1 MGHSLSRTN
10 LTIKDLFIKDGGETA
25 NYILVSDAKGMANW
39 KKPSNYIAD
48 KPNDHY
54 IGELFGGGVVVAVWQ
69 ENGIEKCLI
78 AGPENINTVRTIF
91 TRIRTAPSTYA
102 NIPQSFLDYGF
113 QWGSAYQSSGSS
125 GGFDPSITSLLIGA
139 SYSSFG
145 ASNSTII
152 GNYTSS
158 DPLVTITDFAAERC
172 LDYYNPNLGTGIWD
186 DWFLPAIYELN
197 HLINNAAIFNKVLES
212 FASDSGRPIKD
223 VVNNQ
228 ENYDYFNDVT
238 YFNTT
243 SFTQTDINLVEL
255 DGTKYTTNTT
265 PLYGGVISQTTT
277 SNDYTP
283 PAVGSIG
290 DGAYYLSSTEYSRS
304 YVYGISTSPYIYTTN
319 PSTGLVTLR
328 RKNTLNLEEIS
339 KELNGSV
346 RPFRIADDTQKSF
359 VFDADYLV
367 ISYQFTD
374 GRDLDTRTRMI
385 SPTSS
390 VTPWNPNSGYVDG
403 VNGGPFS
410 SNSVGWSSPRPWT
423 GGGSNYDYT
432 PGVTTTIPAPVGRY
446 NLPGFGNNLAG
457 TYSILRS
464 AGDNL
469 QTGFESIIVSTDAFR
484 HHFPGQSEIVVD
496 CRAWWQGSKG
506 FNPVVLNVVMYKG
519 GQMIRKNNIP
529 PEDPGGNS
537 DYFVWINPTA
547 GASYS
552 IDSYG
557 KTIPSPL
564 PITSIYPGDN
574 RYSERVGKLK
584 YNVVGKFGYLIID

>member
-78 AGPENINTVRTIF
+78 AGPENISTIRTKLVTYRAGF
-91 TRIRTAPSTYA
+91 SLIRTAAEYL
-102 NIPQSFLDYGF
+102 IDYGF
-113 QWGSAYQSSGSS
+113 QWGLVDAQ
-125 GGFDPSITSLLIGA
+125 TIGA

-145 ASNSTII
+145 ASNSNII
-152 GNYTSS
+152 GNYTHPTA
-158 DPLVTITDFAAERC
+158 PLPYFAAERC

-212 FASDSGRPIKD
+212 FALDSGRIIKD

-228 ENYDYFNDVT
+228 EGISFFDETSYI
-238 YFNTT
+238 NTT
-243 SFTQTDINLVEL
+243 SFTQTDINLIEFG
-255 DGTKYTTNTT
+255 GTKYTTNNTSFW
-265 PLYGGVISQTTT
+265 GGNVFTQTTT
-277 SNDYTP
+277 SNDYISTSP
-283 PAVGSIG
+283 YG
-290 DGAYYLSSTEYSRS
+290 DGSFYLSSTEINS
-304 YVYGISTSPYIYTTN
+304 YYTWGVLLN
-319 PSTGLVTLR
+319 PSENFSDSLLNPIQLYKGLTGS
-328 RKNTLNLEEIS
+328 I
-339 KELNGSV
+339 

-359 VFDADYLV
+359 VFDADYLI

-374 GRDLDTRTRMI
+374 GQDLDTRTRMI
-385 SPTSS
+385 SPTNS

-403 VNGGPFS
+403 VNGGPFA
-410 SNSVGWSSPRPWT
+410 SNSIGWSSPRPWT

-469 QTGFESIIVSTDAFR
+469 ATGFESIIVSTDAFR

-496 CRAWWQGSKG
+496 CRAWWQGTQG

-519 GQMIRKNNIP
+519 GQMIRKNNISP
-529 PEDPGGNS
+529 GNPGGNS

-557 KTIPSPL
+557 KTLIDPA
-564 PITSIYPGDN
+564 TSIYPGDN
-574 RYSERVGKLK
+574 KTSERVAKLK

>member
-1 MGHSLSRTN
+1 MGHSLNRTN
-10 LTIKDLFIKDGGETA
+10 LTIKSLYIKDGGERV

-78 AGPENINTVRTIF
+78 AGPENISTIRTQLVQYRAGF
-91 TRIRTAPSTYA
+91 SLIRTAA
-102 NIPQSFLDYGF
+102 QNFIDYGF
-113 QWGSAYQSSGSS
+113 QWGSANIDSGSS
-125 GGFDPSITSLLIGA
+125 GGFDSSSTPQLIGA

-145 ASNSTII
+145 ASNSNII
-152 GNYTSS
+152 GNYTN
-158 DPLVTITDFAAERC
+158 PLATIPYFAAERC
-172 LDYYNPNLGTGIWD
+172 LDYYNPNLGSGVWD
-186 DWFLPAIYELN
+186 DWFLPSIYELN
-197 HLINNAAIFNKVLES
+197 HLVNNVAIFNKVLES

-228 ENYDYFNDVT
+228 EGISFFDETSYT
-238 YFNTT
+238 NTT

-255 DGTKYTTNTT
+255 GGTKYTTNTT
-265 PLYGGVISQTTT
+265 SVWGGNVFTQTTT

-283 PAVGSIG
+283 FGNTLGAGNGATYLSSTEVNNGYVYGVSTNPWISIG
-290 DGAYYLSSTEYSRS
+290 DGALD
-304 YVYGISTSPYIYTTN
+304 
-319 PSTGLVTLR
+319 R
-328 RKNTLNLEEIS
+328 RPTLNPEQRS
-339 KELNGSV
+339 KYFNGTI
-346 RPFRIADDTQKSF
+346 RPFRIADDTQKNF
-359 VFDADYLV
+359 VFDADYLI
-367 ISYQFTD
+367 ISYKFTD
-374 GRDLDTRTRMI
+374 GQDLDTRTRMI
-385 SPTSS
+385 SPTNS
-390 VTPWNPNSGYVDG
+390 VTTWNSINTYVNG
-403 VNGGPFS
+403 VNGGPYAA
-410 SNSVGWSSPRPWT
+410 NSIGWSSRRPWT
-423 GGGSNYDYT
+423 NQSSTYDYT

-446 NLPGFGNNLAG
+446 NIPGFGNNVAG

-469 QTGFESIIVSTDAFR
+469 ATGFESIIVSTDAFR
-484 HHFPGQSEIVVD
+484 HHFPGQSEILVD
-496 CRAWWQGSKG
+496 CRAWWQGTQG

-557 KTIPSPL
+557 KTIIDPA
-564 PITSIYPGDN
+564 TSIYPGDDKT
-574 RYSERVGKLK
+574 SERVAMLK
-584 YNVVGKFGYLIID
+584 YNVVGKFGYLVID

>member
-78 AGPENINTVRTIF
+78 AGPENISTIRTKLVTYRAGF
-91 TRIRTAPSTYA
+91 SLIRTAAEYL
-102 NIPQSFLDYGF
+102 IDYGF
-113 QWGSAYQSSGSS
+113 QWGLVDAGTPGT
-125 GGFDPSITSLLIGA
+125 GGFDGSTILQTIGA

-145 ASNSTII
+145 ASNSNII
-152 GNYTSS
+152 GNYTHPTA
-158 DPLVTITDFAAERC
+158 PLPYFAAERC

-212 FASDSGRPIKD
+212 FALDSGRIIKD

-228 ENYDYFNDVT
+228 EGISFFDETSYT
-238 YFNTT
+238 NTT
-243 SFTQTDINLVEL
+243 SFTQTDINLIEFG
-255 DGTKYTTNTT
+255 GTKYTTNTT
-265 PLYGGVISQTTT
+265 SFWGGNVFTQTTT
-277 SNDYTP
+277 SNDYISTSP
-283 PAVGSIG
+283 YDGSF
-290 DGAYYLSSTEYSRS
+290 YLSSTEVSNE
-304 YVYGISTSPYIYTTN
+304 SPYSAWGVLLN
-319 PSTGLVTLR
+319 PSSYFSRNLLNPVELYKGLTGS
-328 RKNTLNLEEIS
+328 I
-339 KELNGSV
+339 

-359 VFDADYLV
+359 VFDADYLI

-374 GRDLDTRTRMI
+374 GQDLDTRTRMI
-385 SPTSS
+385 FPTNS

-403 VNGGPFS
+403 VNGGPFA
-410 SNSVGWSSPRPWT
+410 SNSIGWSSPRPWT
-423 GGGSNYDYT
+423 GGFSNYDYT

-469 QTGFESIIVSTDAFR
+469 ATGFETIIVSTDAFR

-496 CRAWWQGSKG
+496 CRAWWQGTQG
-506 FNPVVLNVVMYKG
+506 FNPVVLNVTMYKG
-519 GQMIRKNNIP
+519 GQMIRKNNISP
-529 PEDPGGNS
+529 GNPGGNS

-557 KTIPSPL
+557 KTLIDPA
-564 PITSIYPGDN
+564 TSIYPGDN
-574 RYSERVGKLK
+574 KTSERVAKLK
-584 YNVVGKFGYLIID
+584 YNVVGKFGYLLID